1 MTMTPIK
8 EIAGAPLNEE
18 QTTYLT
24 GFFAGMQ
31 QRAVV
36 FADFLSDYKQ
46 ASANA
51 AKEED
56 EEEVTLIAEERIKN
70 EEHPLD
76 SYYRLL

>member
-1 MTMTPIK
+1 MTITPIK

-36 FADFLSDYKQ
+36 VLTSSREAHEFGERLERTSARGFVHKGELSGE
-46 ASANA
+46 ALA
-51 AKEED
+51 
-56 EEEVTLIAEERIKN
+56 
-70 EEHPLD
+70 
-76 SYYRLL
+76 LLAGGTS